1 MIIRDKI
8 VYVYDV
14 EVFPNV
20 FHCTVKNTETGELH
34 KFEISCR
41 RNQLD
46 ELVEFFH
53 TVNTKYTFG
62 DLYTTDIKLDTNILF
77 CGYNNLHYDNA
88 IINYIIDCYNIM
100 KYKGYRDICRSV
112 FNLSKVITTSSEDD
126 NSAWRKWK
134 YMICF
139 DSFDIL
145 TMLYSNKLRVGLKE
159 IQVTMQYKNVQE
171 FVADW
176 QADLPEN
183 QIDSMIDYN
192 INDVN
197 STEELLNRCKKD
209 IDLRIAIEDEY
220 GVRVLSKDGVNIGMK
235 ILTQK
240 YLEKTGQ
247 TWWDIKDLRSPMSVI
262 PLNNVILPFIKYDS
276 PILTRVLDDMKSQI
290 VSPGRKGYENK
301 FVFEG
306 LQYSV
311 GVGGIHSV
319 NKPEII
325 IPKEDE
331 MLIDIDVASLY
342 PSMLIEYEFYPKHL
356 GPEFLEVYKQI
367 KDERI
372 EAKHNG
378 NKVKNE
384 TLKLALNGLS
394 GNLQN
399 EHNFCYSPFAV
410 MQIRING
417 QLLLLMLAE
426 KLTQLGC
433 RIVQANTDGLFVLLK
448 KDVYSKVNNVCREWE
463 QLTRLTL
470 EEERFKAMYQYA
482 INDYFAITEDDKVK
496 EKGMFITTVKL
507 GKGLTPKIIPK
518 AVINFF
524 KNGVSVEETI
534 KGCQDIRDFLMSEKT
549 GKQWHV
555 EYNNKEQQR
564 TNRFYAS
571 TNGAY
576 LWKWK
581 EKNTNR
587 FDISIPCPTEKQ
599 YQNMLTASGVTLL
612 NYLDDKPIEERKIN
626 YRYYIME
633 AYKIIRELKPL
644 QMSLWD

>member
-46 ELVEFFH
+46 ELVKFFH

-88 IINYIIDCYNIM
+88 IINYI
-100 KYKGYRDICRSV
+100 CRSI

-262 PLNNVILPFIKYDS
+262 PLNSVILPFIKYDS
-276 PILTRVLDDMKSQI
+276 PILTRVLNDMKSQI

-524 KNGVSVEETI
+524 KNGVPVEETI
-534 KGCQDIRDFLMSEKT
+534 KGCKDIRDFLMSEKT

-581 EKNTNR
+581 EKDTNR

>member
-1 MIIRDKI
+1 MCIRD
-8 VYVYDV
+8 
-14 EVFPNV
+14 
-20 FHCTVKNTETGELH
+20 
-34 KFEISCR
+34 R
-41 RNQLD
+41 
-46 ELVEFFH
+46 
-53 TVNTKYTFG
+53 
-62 DLYTTDIKLDTNILF
+62 
-77 CGYNNLHYDNA
+77 
-88 IINYIIDCYNIM
+88 
-100 KYKGYRDICRSV
+100 
-112 FNLSKVITTSSEDD
+112 
-126 NSAWRKWK
+126 
-134 YMICF
+134 
-139 DSFDIL
+139 
-145 TMLYSNKLRVGLKE
+145 LYSNKLRVGLKE

-171 FVADW
+171 FVTDW
-176 QADLPEN
+176 QADLPES
-183 QIDSMIDYN
+183 QIDSMIEYN

-262 PLNNVILPFIKYDS
+262 PLNAVILPFIKYDS
-276 PILTRVLDDMKSQI
+276 PVLQKVLADMKSQI
-290 VSPGRKGYENK
+290 VSPRRKGYENK

-331 MLIDIDVASLY
+331 LLIDIDVASLY

-448 KDVYSKVNNVCREWE
+448 KDVYSKVNKVCRDWE
-463 QLTRLTL
+463 QLTKLTL

-482 INDYFAITEDDKVK
+482 INDYFAIAEDDSVK

-524 KNGVSVEETI
+524 KNGVPVEETI

-581 EKNTNR
+581 GE
-587 FDISIPCPTEKQ
+587 DAKQ